1 MDSNS
6 NQQRLKKRRRGKLS
20 GIDGLKAIAIIGV
33 TLFHMLPQDVPG
45 GYMGV
50 SLFFV
55 ITGYL
60 LAFSDSNRLRQ
71 HAYSVTQYVW
81 HRIRRIYP
89 PLLIM
94 LLVTVGVNG
103 LLLPNSLNGIR
114 PELMSI
120 VFGYNNFWQIAQDAD
135 YFTRLINVSPFTH
148 LWFMGIEMQYFIIWP
163 ILFGIFIW
171 LCRRLSYRVAMAVL
185 AFVALGSSLLMTIQY
200 HPGDD
205 VTRLYYGTDTRIYA
219 LLFGAFLGI
228 RRATRTQGAEW
239 SRARQAINSIVFLVL
254 LAGVIACYA
263 LLDGKNPIVYQYM
276 MLAATFG
283 FGLLILLCEYDRLA
297 VTRFLNW
304 PAVAWLGKRSYGI
317 FLWQYPVLYLFQ
329 QCKVAEYVGN
339 PFVYNGCII
348 ALIIALTVWSDSVVG
363 KLSQGFTFR
372 SFCSWLRGVSMRLVT
387 AVACVVMCFG
397 VVAVFSASDEKAAD
411 MSELQARL
419 EANAEEQQAE
429 NEKARQLTAEEQSE
443 VEASLTGVS
452 AIGDSV
458 MLGASPAMRK
468 VLPGVYIDAKVSRY
482 VGAGL
487 DIARGLA
494 EQNRLGHV
502 VVIGLGTNG
511 PIMGYYEHE
520 TKDLVNY
527 LGPDRM
533 IFWVNVYGPKL
544 EWEKPNNEYLE
555 QLAKERDNI
564 VIVNWH
570 DLAAKHPEWL
580 SEDGIHPND
589 EGIKEYA
596 KLLHDTMEKTLAE
609 KKLNADLQ

>member
-6 NQQRLKKRRRGKLS
+6 NQQRLKKRGPGNLS

-60 LAFSDSNRLRQ
+60 LAFSDNNRLRQ
-71 HAYSVTQYVW
+71 HAYSVTQYLW

-228 RRATRTQGAEW
+228 RRSMHTQWDEW
-239 SRARQAINSIVFLVL
+239 SRVRQAINSIVFLAL

-283 FGLLILLCEYDRLA
+283 FGLLILLCEYNRLA
-297 VTRFLNW
+297 VARFLN
-304 PAVAWLGKRSYGI
+304 
-317 FLWQYPVLYLFQ
+317 
-329 QCKVAEYVGN
+329 
-339 PFVYNGCII
+339 
-348 ALIIALTVWSDSVVG
+348 
-363 KLSQGFTFR
+363 
-372 SFCSWLRGVSMRLVT
+372 
-387 AVACVVMCFG
+387 
-397 VVAVFSASDEKAAD
+397 
-411 MSELQARL
+411 
-419 EANAEEQQAE
+419 
-429 NEKARQLTAEEQSE
+429 
-443 VEASLTGVS
+443 
-452 AIGDSV
+452 
-458 MLGASPAMRK
+458 
-468 VLPGVYIDAKVSRY
+468 
-482 VGAGL
+482 
-487 DIARGLA
+487 
-494 EQNRLGHV
+494 
-502 VVIGLGTNG
+502 
-511 PIMGYYEHE
+511 
-520 TKDLVNY
+520 
-527 LGPDRM
+527 
-533 IFWVNVYGPKL
+533 
-544 EWEKPNNEYLE
+544 
-555 QLAKERDNI
+555 
-564 VIVNWH
+564 
-570 DLAAKHPEWL
+570 
-580 SEDGIHPND
+580 
-589 EGIKEYA
+589 
-596 KLLHDTMEKTLAE
+596 
-609 KKLNADLQ
+609 